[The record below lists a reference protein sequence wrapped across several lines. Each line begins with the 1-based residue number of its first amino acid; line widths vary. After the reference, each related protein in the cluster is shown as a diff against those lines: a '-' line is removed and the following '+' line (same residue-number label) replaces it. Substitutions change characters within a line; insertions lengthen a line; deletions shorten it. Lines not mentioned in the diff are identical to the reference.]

1 MRPKMSNKKARV
13 DCLVFVL
20 AKALDLITG
29 SSLTCP
35 NQKNVRE
42 LIEQAGGNNS
52 FKSLFLGIDK
62 KISFV
67 TVPRNAIS
75 KDVLQTIDH
84 CK

>member
-20 AKALDLITG
+20 AKALEFIKE
-29 SSLTCP
+29 SSLSCP
-35 NQKNVRE
+35 NEKNVRE

-52 FKSLFLGIDK
+52 FKSLFLGIEK
-62 KISFV
+62 KISCV
-67 TVPRNAIS
+67 AVPRNAIS